1 MPVEFHTFEIGG
13 KEFSA
18 VKMNAFAAAKHLVKL
33 KCLLDK
39 GLANGTNANAIQ
51 LLAGVDESTLEGVI
65 LPILKDSLV
74 TCVTDGKK
82 IDSPANVN
90 AVFTVD
96 TLFDFFELSWEVLK
110 LNFAPFFERALSLFG
125 LDLGELKERAGKLVS
140 QASAGKI

>member
-1 MPVEFHTFEIGG
+1 MSVEFHTFEIGG
-13 KEFSA
+13 KEFTA

-39 GLANGTNANAIQ
+39 GLAGGTNANAVQ
-51 LLAGVDESTLEGVI
+51 LLSGVDESTLEGVI

-74 TCVTDGKK
+74 TSVTDGKK

-96 TLFDFFELSWEVLK
+96 TLFDFFELSWEVMK
-110 LNFAPFFERALSLFG
+110 LNFAPFFERVLSLFG
-125 LDLGELKERAGKLVS
+125 LSLDELKERAAKLVT

>member
-1 MPVEFHTFEIGG
+1 MEFHNMTIGG
-13 KEFSA
+13 KEFTA
-18 VKMNAFAAAKHLVKL
+18 VKINAFAAAKHLVKL

-39 GLANGTNANAIQ
+39 GLAAGTNANAVQ

-74 TCVTDGKK
+74 TCVTDSKK
-82 IDSPANVN
+82 IDSPASIN

-110 LNFAPFFERALSLFG
+110 LNFAPFFERILSLFG
-125 LDLGELKERAGKLVS
+125 LSLDELKERAGKLVS
-140 QASAGKI
+140 QASAVKI